1 MALIDSIAISNL
13 GLGGADP
20 QITNPSPSG
29 NNGINILQGSIFD
42 INDGATPAKYLDNP
56 PQ

>member
-1 MALIDSIAISNL
+1 MALIDSVALSNL

-20 QITNPSPSG
+20 QLTNPAPSG
-29 NNGINILQGSIFD
+29 AQGIGILQGSIFD
-42 INDGATPAKYLDNP
+42 INDGATPPKYLDNP